1 MKITVTVPAST
12 SNLGPGYDSL
22 GMALSLTAKFTF
34 EPSDTLVVEGCP
46 EAYCNADNLVIQGF
60 RKVYEKVGK
69 TMPPVHLTIESDV
82 PVARGL
88 GSSSTCIAG
97 GMAAANAMLGNPL
110 TTDDLFQLCTV
121 FEGHPD
127 NAAPAFF
134 GGLTAS
140 FMHDNKAVAVPF
152 TPNPDW
158 RFVAIIPDYEV
169 RTEEARRIVPKEI
182 TLAAGVHTMSY
193 ALAMVRG
200 LETGDEAL
208 VRQACVDKLHEPYR
222 RTLIA
227 EYDILRELSLAAG
240 AATFFISG
248 SGSTLIAATRS
259 EDVARAITENVG
271 KHYPHFISKILTVC
285 HEGTV
290 VMVED

>member
-1 MKITVTVPAST
+1 MKVIVRVPAST

-22 GMALSLTAKFTF
+22 GMALSLTAEFTV
-34 EPSDTLVVEGCP
+34 EPADELQVEGCP
-46 EAYCNADNLVIQGF
+46 QAYCNADNLVLQGF
-60 RKVYEKVGK
+60 RKVYEKVGRSV
-69 TMPPVHLTIESDV
+69 PSVRLVIRSDV

-97 GMAAANAMLGNPL
+97 GMAAANAMLGHPL
-110 TTDDLFQLCTV
+110 TTDDLFQLCTA

-140 FMHDNKAVAVPF
+140 FMHEGKAVAVPF
-152 TPNPDW
+152 EPDPAW
-158 RFVAIIPDYEV
+158 RFVAVIPDYEV

-182 TLAAGVHTMSY
+182 PLAAGIHTMSH
-193 ALAMVRG
+193 AIAMVRG
-200 LETGDEAL
+200 LEKGDEAL
-208 VRQACVDKLHEPYR
+208 VGKACVDRLHEPYR

-227 EYDILRELSLAAG
+227 EYDILREMALDAG
-240 AATFFISG
+240 AATYFISG
-248 SGSTLIAATRS
+248 SGSTMIAATMS
-259 EDVARAITENVG
+259 NEVARRLAEAVG
-271 KHYPHFISKILTVC
+271 RHYPHFITKILTVC

-290 VMVED
+290 VSVVD